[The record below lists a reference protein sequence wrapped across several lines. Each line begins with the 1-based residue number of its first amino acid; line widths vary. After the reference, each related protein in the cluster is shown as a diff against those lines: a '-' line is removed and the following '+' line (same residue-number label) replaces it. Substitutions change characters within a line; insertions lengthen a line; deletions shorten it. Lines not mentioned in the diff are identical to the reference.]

1 MLGTMGELCQE
12 NPPIIKIA
20 LLFQTDTAIGDIL
33 YFVSF
38 QEIYLATF
46 PMVSLGLLDSTAQE
60 KPASFLNPTTL

>member
-46 PMVSLGLLDSTAQE
+46 PMVSLGLLDSPLTYYCPG
-60 KPASFLNPTTL
+60 KTCFIS